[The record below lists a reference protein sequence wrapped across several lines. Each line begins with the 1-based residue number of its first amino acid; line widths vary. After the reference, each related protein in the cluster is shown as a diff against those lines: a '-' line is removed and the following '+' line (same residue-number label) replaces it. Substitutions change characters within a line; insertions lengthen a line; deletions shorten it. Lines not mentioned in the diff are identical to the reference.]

1 MESMV
6 VRPLTFLVLVALTA
20 CAPPSRGTD
29 QTGSVPAQDRT
40 VASNR
45 PLNMAVRYEVND
57 LAPKRTGGAASTYT
71 KRSFNASLA
80 IIDDQAVAQPYL
92 AETLPRLNTESWKVE
107 PDGRMETTYRLRPN
121 LTWHDGTPFSAEDF
135 VFAYQVYT
143 ARGLGGTFTSSPQDQ
158 MDEVSAPDARTLVI
172 RWKQLYPQA
181 GALVWLL
188 FEPLPKHILE
198 APFRTYQADP
208 ATPDAFL
215 ALPFW
220 TTEYVGLGPYRV
232 DKWLPGSAVEG
243 SAFAGHAL
251 GRPKVERIVIHF
263 IPDENTVMTNL
274 LAGAI
279 DLAGDTSIRF
289 EQAAVLKKQWDPNQG
304 GTILMQPGTRHWIFM
319 QFRPEFLKT
328 TSLLDVR
335 VRRAIAHAIDRE
347 PINEAL
353 FEGQGF
359 MSDFFI
365 PPMAP
370 YAADVDRAVAHYPF
384 DPRRAAQL
392 LTEAG
397 FTRDTSGAFLDPNG
411 VRFRPNMRVDGSP
424 TFVREI
430 EIMQSTWS
438 GIGMDLESAPLPG
451 NVGNLNENR
460 TTFPDMYASSTGIS
474 ENQLDIFSSAQLATA
489 AKRWAGNNRGGWDS
503 PEYERWWNAFNTT
516 LDRTERNQQ
525 IVEMMKVVSDQLPG
539 IMLYFNISPE
549 AHVAALKKGP
559 TLQTPETL
567 ANWNMHEWEWR

>member
-1 MESMV
+1 MSRMPA
-6 VRPLTFLVLVALTA
+6 RPFVLLVLVALTA
-20 CAPPSRGTD
+20 CAPTPRGGEP
-29 QTGSVPAQDRT
+29 TGAAPAPGRPAT
-40 VASNR
+40 NSR

-57 LAPKRTGGAASTYT
+57 LAPKRTGGAASTFT
-71 KRSFNASLA
+71 KRAFNAALA
-80 IIDDQAVAQPYL
+80 IIDDHAVAQPYL
-92 AETLPRLNTESWKVE
+92 AETLPQLNTATWKVE
-107 PDGRMETTYRLRPN
+107 PDGRMETTYRLKPN
-121 LTWHDGTPFSAEDF
+121 LTWHDGTAFSAEDF

-158 MDEVSAPDARTLVI
+158 MEDVQAPDARTLVI
-172 RWKQLYPQA
+172 RWQRLYPQA

-188 FEPLPKHILE
+188 FEPLPRHILD
-198 APFRTYQADP
+198 APFRTYQVDP
-208 ATPDAFL
+208 ASPDAFL

-220 TTEYVGLGPYRV
+220 TTEYVGVGPYKV
-232 DKWLPGSAVEG
+232 DKWLPGSAIEG

-251 GRPKVERIVIHF
+251 GRPKVERIVVQF

-274 LAGAI
+274 LAGAV

-289 EQAAVLKKQWDPNQG
+289 EQAAVLKRQWDPNQSG
-304 GTILMQPGTRHWIFM
+304 VILLQPGTRHWIFM

-328 TSLLDVR
+328 TALLDVR
-335 VRRAIAHAIDRE
+335 VRRALAHAIDRD
-347 PINEAL
+347 PINDAL

-359 MSDFFI
+359 MADHFV
-365 PPMAP
+365 PPMMP
-370 YAADVDRAVAHYPF
+370 YAADVDRAAAHYPF

-397 FTRDTSGAFLDPNG
+397 LNKDSSGFFADASG
-411 VRFRPNMRVDGSP
+411 VRFKPKVLVDGSP
-424 TFVREI
+424 TFVREV

-438 GIGMDLESAPLPG
+438 GIGIDMEAQPLPG
-451 NVGNLNENR
+451 NVGNVNENR
-460 TTFPDMYASSTGIS
+460 TTFPDMYASSTGIT
-474 ENQLDIFSSAQLATA
+474 ENQLDIFSSAQIATA
-489 AKRWAGNNRGGWDS
+489 AKRWAGNNRGGWES
-503 PEYERWWNAFNTT
+503 PDYDRWWNAFNTT

-525 IVEMMKVVSDQLPG
+525 IVEMMKVVTDQLPG

-549 AHVAALKKGP
+549 AHVAALKGP